1 MNFCR
6 AVFFFLLFLLTQPA
20 KAQVWPADLVEDSV
34 IKSQWQQF
42 SDLLI
47 KPGSYHYGILRNNKW
62 VSTILQ
68 NPSNQPITFNL
79 RFHNPHINQL
89 AVFKNHGK
97 VPIVITGDWYPFAD
111 RPVPFRDFVIPIK
124 VSPHSSDSLL
134 FILNKRGESL
144 SISFDIVSTEKLENL
159 IQLDYL
165 GVGALL
171 CFSVLIVLLA
181 LYIGVNFKES
191 LYISFALYWLLSM
204 AWLLNNAG
212 LFYQYL
218 WPENPLWHYKSR
230 TVFSVSSICAYLLF
244 LTLFFRTKIR
254 TIDKIVFTSFV
265 LFLLVKLYGVLTAPS
280 VEFKLPL
287 KYSFVVVS
295 AVGLLAFLLYLFYF
309 LLLPDKGKFTRRF
322 QLAAF
327 IMYCLMVL
335 QEVFLQ
341 FGFSYVP
348 LFGITDLIPFLFF
361 IAQFLLISVGLVVQF
376 SMRMKD
382 ARLQALFSARADER
396 ALSVQYFQMQESE
409 RSRIGRDVH
418 DQLGG
423 LLVSIKL
430 SLSNLKLRFIDQ
442 HLHRELDRVRVIVDS
457 SINQLHQVV
466 HDLVPPTIST
476 DNFNDRITERIRLFE
491 ENSGIHFDLK
501 TAFDRTAPKSVLVH
515 LYRIICELINNS
527 VQHAQCTN
535 VVIDCSLQANRLVLL
550 YTDNGQG
557 FQKEQ
562 PTHGNGLHNIEK
574 RVSLLKGQVKL
585 TSTNAG
591 VTCLI
596 ETDITQYHETDA
608 VSL

>member
-6 AVFFFLLFLLTQPA
+6 AVFFFLLFLPTQPA

-68 NPSNQPITFNL
+68 NPSNQPFTFNL

-89 AVFKNHGK
+89 AVYKNHALK
-97 VPIVITGDWYPFAD
+97 PTVVTGDWYAFSE
-111 RPVPFRDFVIPIK
+111 RPIAFRDFVIPIQ
-124 VSPHSSDSLL
+124 VAPHTTDSVLI
-134 FILNKRGESL
+134 FLNKRGESL
-144 SISFDIVSTEKLENL
+144 SISLDIISTKQLEGIIRVN
-159 IQLDYL
+159 YL
-165 GVGALL
+165 WVGALL
-171 CFSVLIVLLA
+171 CFSFLIVLLS
-181 LYIGVNFKES
+181 LYVGVSFKEP
-191 LYISFALYWLLSM
+191 LYLSFALYWLLSM

-212 LFYQYL
+212 LFYQYC
-218 WPENPLWHYKSR
+218 WPDAPLWHFKSR
-230 TVFSVSSICAYLLF
+230 TVFSSFSLSAYLLY
-244 LTLFFRTKIR
+244 LILFFRSKIR
-254 TIDKIVFTSFV
+254 IVDKIVFSLFV
-265 LFLLVKLYGVLTAPS
+265 LFLLVKLYGILTAPS

-287 KYSFVVVS
+287 KFSFVVVS
-295 AVGLLAFLLYLFYF
+295 AVGLFAFLLYLFYF
-309 LLLPDKGKFTRRF
+309 LLLTNKGKFTCRF

-348 LFGITDLIPFLFF
+348 LSGITDLIPFLFF
-361 IAQFLLISVGLVVQF
+361 IAQFLLIIVGLVIQF
-376 SMRMKD
+376 SIRMKD
-382 ARLQALFSARADER
+382 AMLQALFSVRADER
-396 ALSVQYFQMQESE
+396 ALCVQYFQMQESE

-476 DNFNDRITERIRLFE
+476 DNFKDHIIERIRLFE
-491 ENSGIHFDLK
+491 ENSGIHFDFK
-501 TAFDRTAPKSVLVH
+501 TAFDRTLPKSVLLH

-527 VQHAQCTN
+527 IQHAQCTN
-535 VVIDCSLQANRLVLL
+535 VVIDCTLHANRLVLL

-557 FQKEQ
+557 FQKERH
-562 PTHGNGLHNIEK
+562 THGNGLYNIEK

-585 TSTNAG
+585 TSTNEG
-591 VTCLI
+591 VNCLI